1 MLDLDT
7 IQSKIALGTA
17 QFGLD
22 YGFSNTDGQ
31 VHSSE
36 VKNILSVAKDNNI
49 TLLDTASGYGN
60 SEETLGEIGINNF
73 KVVTKTVSIKLGI
86 DNVMQTF
93 EQSLNSLQI
102 ESVDGLLIHNIEDI
116 QDKEFDLLYE
126 ELNNLK
132 QDGLIN
138 KIGFSTYTPN
148 QVDFLLD
155 NFDFDLIQVPFNVFD
170 VRLIEG
176 GQLQALKNKNIEIHA
191 RSVFL
196 QGVLLDLNNL
206 PPYFSTWRAQFKK
219 YLKVVE
225 NSGFTLLEYALNFAL
240 NTDELDKIL
249 VGVNNTNQL
258 IDIINSSNKGSNL
271 MAFSIN
277 DVDLLNPSLWSY
289 KR

>member
-196 QGVLLDLNNL
+196 QGLLLDLNNL

-225 NSGFTLLEYALNFAL
+225 NSGFSLLEYALNFAL

-258 IDIINSSNKGSNL
+258 IDIINSSNKDSNL
-271 MAFSIN
+271 KAFSIN

-289 KR
+289 

>member
-196 QGVLLDLNNL
+196 QGLLLDLNNL

-258 IDIINSSNKGSNL
+258 IDIINSSNKDSNL
-271 MAFSIN
+271 KAFSIN

-289 KR
+289 